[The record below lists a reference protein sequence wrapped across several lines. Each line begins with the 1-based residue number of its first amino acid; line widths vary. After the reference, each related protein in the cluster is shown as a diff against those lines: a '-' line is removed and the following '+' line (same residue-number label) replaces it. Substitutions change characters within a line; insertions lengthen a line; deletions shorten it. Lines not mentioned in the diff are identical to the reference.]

1 MYNIEKVFTKAGHK
15 ESNGQ
20 AERLVKTVV
29 SMLVATWRQ
38 DLEWD
43 ANLDLYEY
51 VLNVSHHPNVD
62 AVPYVLWFGRAPTPL
77 VELED
82 RSDRRQA
89 PGCGPTAAP
98 TRRPR

>member
-1 MYNIEKVFTKAGHK
+1 
-15 ESNGQ
+15 
-20 AERLVKTVV
+20 
-29 SMLVATWRQ
+29 MLVATWQ
-38 DLEWD
+38 QNLEWD

-51 VLNVSHHPNVD
+51 VLNVSHHLNVD

-82 RSDRRQA
+82 RADRRQGA
-89 PGCGPTAAP
+89 WLWHGPTAAP